1 MEISTSTKITSNF
14 ETVHIEDGIYVAAL
28 KEVKDISDGQ
38 YGPRVAFVYDVKTN
52 EKTVELALVCYKLTA
67 TTENKIGQ
75 TLLAHGVELNDST
88 INTDNV
94 PNKEVR
100 VWVDSYVRE
109 VEENGQKVKKEASI
123 ITKVKPKVE
132 NLAHNSD

>member
-1 MEISTSTKITSNF
+1 MEISTSTKTTSNF

-38 YGPRVAFVYDVKTN
+38 YGPRVAFVYNVKAN

>member
-1 MEISTSTKITSNF
+1 MEIPMSTKTSSNF
-14 ETVHIEDGIYVAAL
+14 ETVHIEDGIYVATL

-38 YGPRVAFVYDVKTN
+38 YGSRVAFVYDVKVN
-52 EKTVELALVCYKLTA
+52 DKTVELALVCYKLIA
-67 TTENKIGQ
+67 TVDNKIGQ

>member
-1 MEISTSTKITSNF
+1 MEIPMSTKTSSNF
-14 ETVHIEDGIYVAAL
+14 ETVHIEDGIYVATL
-28 KEVKDISDGQ
+28 KEEKDISDGQ
-38 YGPRVAFVYDVKTN
+38 YGSRVAFVYDVKVN
-52 EKTVELALVCYKLTA
+52 DKTVELALVCYKLIATA
-67 TTENKIGQ
+67 ENKIGQ